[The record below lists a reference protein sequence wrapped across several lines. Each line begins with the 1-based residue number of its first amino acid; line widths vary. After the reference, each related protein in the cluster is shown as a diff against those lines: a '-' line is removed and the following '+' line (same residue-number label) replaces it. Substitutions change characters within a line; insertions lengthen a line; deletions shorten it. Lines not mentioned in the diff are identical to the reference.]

1 MKVSRRQRLPLVP
14 LLQTYLSAGIAG
26 SEEFGKLPGLG
37 ARFRAVL
44 AARSEFLN
52 EAFLDSAS
60 EQGFQDT
67 LVGFYEQCVPLPLH
81 RETLR
86 RRAAI
91 VRHGLGHLL
100 RGADPLPRK
109 AERCLA
115 AGGPYHVSG
124 LGPAFWSALIQ

>member
-91 VRHGLGHLL
+91 VRHGLIDEELQFIEKPFT
-100 RGADPLPRK
+100 ADALARK
-109 AERCLA
+109 VRTVLDTK
-115 AGGPYHVSG
+115 AG
-124 LGPAFWSALIQ
+124 